1 MSFTVL
7 EKTYVDVRAGL
18 VYNASTLEWERMT
31 QPLVASGVVSTKTA
45 LTASSP
51 TFATVGTSSAEAV
64 ASNANRKGLMLKN
77 TSANTISIAFGVAAV
92 LNSGITLDAGENW
105 YMNEYTFT
113 TAQVR
118 AIASGA
124 SSNLA
129 IQEYV

>member
-1 MSFTVL
+1 MPFTVI
-7 EKTYVDVRAGL
+7 EKAYVDVRAML

-45 LTASSP
+45 LTASAP
-51 TFATVGTSSAEAV
+51 TFATVGAASAEAV
-64 ASNANRKGLMLKN
+64 AVNTSRKGLMLKN
-77 TSANTISIAFGVAAV
+77 TSANVISIAFGAAAV
-92 LNSGITLDAGENW
+92 LNSGITLDAGEYW

-124 SSNLA
+124 GSNLA
-129 IQEYV
+129 IQEFV